1 MNTGSECQLVDED
14 ACRPLQELE
23 LTDLTIDHVLLDAP
37 GTSLLIFTGAGCASC
52 RVARRE
58 LQRLPLA
65 VQRLCWIDAGDNF
78 GAVQRYEV
86 FHLPAIFV
94 VHNGQFH
101 GALNARLLAGEI
113 DLRVREALLR
123 APDELP

>member
-1 MNTGSECQLVDED
+1 MNTGSECRLVDDISRD
-14 ACRPLQELE
+14 ALQELE

-37 GTSLLIFTGAGCASC
+37 GTSLLVFTSVGCASC

-58 LQRLPLA
+58 LPAMPLA
-65 VQRLCWIDAGDNF
+65 VDRLCWVDAGDNG

-94 VHNGQFH
+94 VRDGEFH
-101 GALNARLLAGEI
+101 GPLQARLLAGEI
-113 DLRVREALLR
+113 NHRLVEALR
-123 APDELP
+123 REPDELP

>member
-1 MNTGSECQLVDED
+1 MNTGSECRLIDE
-14 ACRPLQELE
+14 RPEGVMPQLE
-23 LTDLTIDHVLLDAP
+23 LTDLTIDHQLLDAP

-58 LQRLPLA
+58 LPGMALA
-65 VQRLCWIDAGDNF
+65 LDRLCWIDAGDNG

-86 FHLPAIFV
+86 FHLPAMFV
-94 VHNGQFH
+94 VHEGQFH
-101 GALNARLLAGEI
+101 GAISARLLGGEI
-113 DLRVREALLR
+113 DHEVRKALAR